1 MYSFPCGYVH
11 FPLFM
16 VTLEYVYNETKA
28 LEIHCLEKAQTA
40 RALGL
45 YPISARILALTPLH
59 SLGRSYSLG
68 SYFIP

>member
-28 LEIHCLEKAQTA
+28 LEIHCLEKAQ
-40 RALGL
+40 
-45 YPISARILALTPLH
+45 SA
-59 SLGRSYSLG
+59 
-68 SYFIP
+68 